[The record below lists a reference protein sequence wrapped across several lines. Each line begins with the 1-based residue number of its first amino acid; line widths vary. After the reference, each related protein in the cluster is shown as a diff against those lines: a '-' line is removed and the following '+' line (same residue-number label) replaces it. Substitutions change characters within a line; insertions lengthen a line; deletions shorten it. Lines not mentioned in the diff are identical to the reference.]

1 MQSIALRLRQNLGE
15 SERKKCLEPNKTL
28 NRVIKTKDTLV
39 FLIFFLFIS
48 RYAVRWLL
56 SKIFKNTHASEISY
70 ILESAV
76 KDLQI
81 NIQVKYI

>member
-39 FLIFFLFIS
+39 FLIFFYL
-48 RYAVRWLL
+48 YLAMLL
-56 SKIFKNTHASEISY
+56 GGS
-70 ILESAV
+70 
-76 KDLQI
+76 
-81 NIQVKYI
+81 